1 MRKTFLIAIL
11 CACCMI
17 LHAQNYAT
25 LTQTGVNTTISGSKS
40 ITTFQVDV
48 ADATVS
54 LLTGTIDV
62 RNIRSIMANQKKDKG
77 YYQVST
83 TVPSSGVYT
92 IGLIVNGCVY
102 KKKII
107 IK

>member
-17 LHAQNYAT
+17 LHAQNNAT

-48 ADATVS
+48 ATSANYYLKFWLMGVKHTDNTYSTYDLRIDNNNVS
-54 LLTGTIDV
+54 D
-62 RNIRSIMANQKKDKG
+62 
-77 YYQVST
+77 QVET
-83 TVPSSGVYT
+83 NRGD
-92 IGLIVNGCVY
+92 
-102 KKKII
+102 
-107 IK
+107 